1 MDRQLVLAHAAGACE
16 EATAF
21 LGCSRALEGR
31 QVVASEQN
39 AEEIL
44 GSAKAGYAAFSWGDL
59 DAAMAQMAD
68 DIEWVVPGESAV
80 SGTYH
85 DKEELR
91 ALYMKLAETSYTR
104 EAQLILGDEEQ
115 VMVLLRITLGGESS
129 DQVDI
134 LTYRDGKVVKGR
146 SVLDTLLGKRVLG
159 TK

>member
-1 MDRQLVLAHAAGACE
+1 
-16 EATAF
+16 
-21 LGCSRALEGR
+21 
-31 QVVASEQN
+31 VASEQN

-68 DIEWVVPGESAV
+68 DIEWVVPGESVV

-85 DKEELR
+85 GKEEFR
-91 ALYMKLAETSYTR
+91 AFFMKLAETSYTQ
-104 EAQLILGDEEQ
+104 EAQLFLGDEEQ
-115 VMVLLRITLGGESS
+115 VMVLLHTTLAGESS